1 MRNLQLVRSL
11 VELAAR
17 LQSSGQIIVRGR
29 VIRIPCD
36 YRLEFLHCCGPIMGV
51 GGQPGQRAVSF
62 HQSRSKLHGL
72 LEFSGSQ
79 RFVTSSS
86 QQNSQLKMRGSMIW
100 IQLQNL
106 AEGGFGLSG
115 TIRGLRQGQAQLVM
129 GLGEVG
135 TERDRLLQLADGGGC

>member
-1 MRNLQLVRSL
+1 MRSL
-11 VELAAR
+11 VVLAAR

-29 VIRIPCD
+29 VVRVPCD

-62 HQSRSKLHGL
+62 HQAWGQLNGL
-72 LEFSGSQ
+72 LEFRGSL

-86 QQNSQLKMRGSMIW
+86 QQISQLKMRGSMIW

-106 AEGGFGLSG
+106 AESSFGLSG
-115 TIRGLRQGQAQLVM
+115 AIWRLRKA
-129 GLGEVG
+129 
-135 TERDRLLQLADGGGC
+135 RPNW